1 VDQHLFCVLAV
12 IVSLKDE
19 NRGVS
24 KVDKPNLISKKLKK
38 KSTKALPPFAFLTLA
53 ACGGGSEENSAGE
66 NGGLSFNTNENA
78 TSLLIGSVLSGSEST
93 ATSTYALSGEDAD
106 LFELSAGGELS
117 LKEAANFELEDGY
130 SITIEVT
137 TTKASEVEGEEPTVT
152 AATRDYTVN
161 VVNVNDPASGALTVA
176 GTPAQGETLTADT
189 SAISDEDGVGT
200 ISYQWYRDGELIMGE
215 ASSKMTLTQAD
226 VDSTISA
233 DISYVDGSG
242 ATETF
247 ESASTAVI
255 SNTNDAPTGVPVI
268 TGTFSQ
274 DRELS
279 VDTSSIADADG
290 PGEFSYQWNRDGAA
304 IEGATAAN
312 YTLTEVDVGANI
324 SITVSYTDGH
334 GAAESVVSAETSD
347 IAKANDAPTGSLVIS
362 GTAAEGGTLTLD
374 TSSIADVDGVGAFSY
389 VWMKD
394 GAVLVGETGATYTLA
409 QADVGSVF
417 SASVSYTDG
426 LGVTETLSAQ
436 ATEAVVNVNDDP
448 TGSLVISGSA
458 QKGSTLTLD
467 SSSIADEDGLG
478 TFAITWSSNDQAI
491 SGATGTTYTLTDGE
505 VGSTISAAIEYT
517 DGQGTVETVSS
528 AETSAVKDVIVESI
542 GAINA
547 VNTGSDSNMVLDFY
561 ADNSLVGASV
571 TSFDAVITFDTGEA
585 SYVSAQIEVSY
596 LGFPNETNGVI
607 NLSGISLSGGSS
619 SDPLFTVTLTDQ
631 NTSEDLAVYV
641 SDVLVNNASLDGST
655 LLIA

>member
-1 VDQHLFCVLAV
+1 MH
-12 IVSLKDE
+12 
-19 NRGVS
+19 R
-24 KVDKPNLISKKLKK
+24 PNLLSKKLNKK
-38 KSTKALPPFAFLTLA
+38 APQALSPLALLTLA
-53 ACGGGSEENSAGE
+53 ACGGGSEDNGAGE
-66 NGGLSFNTNENA
+66 NAALSFSTNENA
-78 TSLLIGSVLSGSEST
+78 TSLLIGSVLSGSESN
-93 ATSTYALSGEDAD
+93 ATSTYALSGEDAA
-106 LFELSAGGELS
+106 LFELSAGAELS
-117 LKEAANFELEDGY
+117 LKEAANFEIDDSY

-137 TTKASEVEGEEPTVT
+137 TTKAAEVEGEEPTVT
-152 AATRDYTVN
+152 TATRDYTVS
-161 VVNVNDPASGALTVA
+161 VVNVNDPASGALTVS

-200 ISYQWYRDGELIMGE
+200 ISYQWYRDGELITGE
-215 ASSKMTLTQAD
+215 ASSELALTQAD
-226 VDSTISA
+226 VGSAISA

-247 ESASTAVI
+247 QSASTAAV
-255 SNTNDAPTGVPVI
+255 SNTNDVPTGAPVI

-279 VDTSSIADADG
+279 VDISSIADADG
-290 PGEFSYQWNRDGAA
+290 LGDFSYQWNRDGAA
-304 IEGATAAN
+304 IEGATAAT
-312 YTLTEVDVGANI
+312 YTLSEADVGANI
-324 SITVSYTDGH
+324 SITVSYTDGY
-334 GAAESVVSAETSD
+334 GAAESVVSAETAD
-347 IAKANDAPTGSLVIS
+347 ISKANDAPTGSLVIS
-362 GTAAEGGTLTLD
+362 GTAAEGETLTLD
-374 TSSIADVDGVGAFSY
+374 TSSIADVDGVGAFTY
-389 VWMKD
+389 IWLKD
-394 GAVLVGETGATYTLA
+394 GAVLTGQIGATYTLT

-417 SASVSYTDG
+417 LASVSYTDG

-436 ATEAVVNVNDDP
+436 ATEAVVNLNDDP

-478 TFAITWSSNDQAI
+478 TFAITWLSDDQEI
-491 SGATGTTYTLTDGE
+491 SGSTGTTYTLTASE

-517 DGQGTVETVSS
+517 DGQGTVEIVTSS
-528 AETSAVKDVIVESI
+528 ATSAVKDVIVESI
-542 GAINA
+542 GAIRA
-547 VNTGSDSNMVLDFY
+547 ENTGSGSNMVLDFY
-561 ADNSLVGASV
+561 ADDSLVGASV
-571 TSFDAVITFDTGEA
+571 TSFDAVVTFDTGEA
-585 SYVSAQIEVSY
+585 SYVSAQIEASY

-631 NTSEDLAVYV
+631 NTIEDLAVYV